1 MKQKTKNILKIS
13 GAVVATTGLAALS
26 AYTTA
31 RFLVKVALDR
41 DEPKKMKKST
51 KKISGSSP
59 NNDYHEALKIGSQ
72 VLREKESQ
80 KVEIISHDGTPLVGH
95 YIPAKDPKRLIIAM
109 HGWRSSWARDFGL
122 IADFWNEN
130 NCSVL
135 YVEQRGQNESGGN
148 YMGFGLIERYD
159 CLDWILW
166 VNDNI
171 GTYLPIYLVGVSM
184 GAATVLMATGLS
196 LPDNVHGVIADC
208 GFTSPYDIWKHVAN
222 NNLHMSFGF
231 KGTLANMICKGKIN
245 LNADDYSTLD
255 AMKIC
260 KVPIM
265 FIHGTDDR
273 FVPIEMTYKNYKAC
287 ASPKRIFV
295 VPGAGHAMSYFVNSE
310 GYEKACKDF
319 WQDYD
324 I

>member
-1 MKQKTKNILKIS
+1 MKEKTKNILKVS
-13 GAVVATTGLAALS
+13 GAVVATTGLAVLS

-31 RFLVKVALDR
+31 KFLVKVALDR
-41 DEPKKMKKST
+41 DEPKKT
-51 KKISGSSP
+51 KNSEKIISGSSP
-59 NNDYHEALKIGSQ
+59 NNDYYDVLKFSSKI
-72 VLREKESQ
+72 LREKENERI
-80 KVEIISHDGTPLVGH
+80 EIISHDGIPLVGH
-95 YIPAKDPKRLIIAM
+95 FIPAKDPKRLIIAM
-109 HGWRSSWARDFGL
+109 HGWRSSWHRDFG
-122 IADFWNEN
+122 IISDFLNKN

-166 VNDNI
+166 VNENMETD
-171 GTYLPIYLVGVSM
+171 LPIYLMGVSM

-231 KGTLANMICKGKIN
+231 KGALANMICKEKIN
-245 LNADDYSTLD
+245 LNANDYSTLD
-255 AMKIC
+255 ALKIC
-260 KVPIM
+260 KVPVM
-265 FIHGTDDR
+265 FIHGTDDH

-287 ASPKRIFV
+287 ASPKRLLV
-295 VPGAGHAMSYFVNSE
+295 VPGAGHAMSYFANSV